1 MSDSVIVGADHCLI
15 SVRVRAMPAQLLAFT
30 LVELLIAIAI
40 FTVLVGLAIPAYN
53 DMTLGSKLRS
63 QANDLV
69 AGAVLARS
77 EAIKRNAM
85 VRMCVSADGASCVAG
100 GWEQGWVVFHDADD
114 DGVLDAGETVLLR
127 HQAAPS
133 GFKVTG
139 TGAVA
144 SVRFQPTGV
153 GATQAT
159 LTVCRATPSV
169 GGQEREVTISL
180 TGRASVKPTY
190 AGSCS

>member
-1 MSDSVIVGADHCLI
+1 MVMRGGNGL
-15 SVRVRAMPAQLLAFT
+15 RVKAMPARSLAFT

-40 FTVLVGLAIPAYN
+40 LAILMGIAVPAYN
-53 DMTLGSKLRS
+53 EMTLGGKLRS

-77 EAIKRNAM
+77 EAIKRNSA
-85 VRMCVSADGASCVAG
+85 VRMCVSADGASCAAG

-114 DGVLDAGETVLLR
+114 DGALDTGEAVLLQ
-127 HQAAPS
+127 HQAAAS
-133 GFKVTG
+133 GFKITG
-139 TGAVA
+139 TVA
-144 SVRFQPTGV
+144 SVRFQGSGV

-169 GGQEREVTISL
+169 GGQERVVNITA
-180 TGRASVKPTY
+180 TGRTSVTKTNT
-190 AGSCS
+190 ATCS

>member
-1 MSDSVIVGADHCLI
+1 MTDRAVINSTRLSHCRI
-15 SVRVRAMPAQLLAFT
+15 TQYCGFQGGFT
-30 LVELLIAIAI
+30 LVELMITIAVLVIVMAIALPS
-40 FTVLVGLAIPAYN
+40 FN

-77 EAIKRNAM
+77 EAIKRNAI
-85 VRMCVSADGASCVAG
+85 VRMCVSADGASCIAG

-114 DGVLDAGETVLLR
+114 DGTLDAGETVLLQ

-133 GFKVTG
+133 GFKITG
-139 TGAVA
+139 TVA
-144 SVRFQPTGV
+144 SVRFQGTGV

-159 LTVCRATPSV
+159 LTACRATPSV
-169 GGQEREVTISL
+169 GGQERVVTISL
-180 TGRASVKPTY
+180 TGRASVERTNT
-190 AGSCS
+190 ATCS

>member
-1 MSDSVIVGADHCLI
+1 MIGRTAISTCRQTRRTASVQILGQRGFTLI
-15 SVRVRAMPAQLLAFT
+15 ELMITIAVFAVLLA
-30 LVELLIAIAI
+30 I
-40 FTVLVGLAIPAYN
+40 TVPAYH

-77 EAIKRNAM
+77 EAIKRNAF
-85 VRMCVSADGASCVAG
+85 VRMCVSADGASCIAG

-114 DGVLDAGETVLLR
+114 DGVLDVGETVLLR
-127 HQAAPS
+127 HHAAPS
-133 GFKVTG
+133 GFKITG
-139 TGAVA
+139 TGALA

-153 GATQAT
+153 GATPAT

-169 GGQEREVTISL
+169 GGQERVVSISL
-180 TGRASVKPTY
+180 TGRASVTTTNT
-190 AGSCS
+190 ASCS

>member
-1 MSDSVIVGADHCLI
+1 MVIGVGHC
-15 SVRVRAMPAQLLAFT
+15 SFAVRVKAMPVRSPAFT

-40 FTVLVGLAIPAYN
+40 FAVLMGVAIPAYN

-63 QANDLV
+63 QSNDLV

-77 EAIKRNAM
+77 EAIKRNAF
-85 VRMCVSADGASCVAG
+85 VRMCVSADGASCIAG

-114 DGVLDAGETVLLR
+114 DGVLDAGETILLR

-133 GFKVTG
+133 GFKITG
-139 TGAVA
+139 TVA
-144 SVRFQPTGV
+144 SVRFQATGV

-159 LTVCRATPSV
+159 LTACRATPSV
-169 GGQEREVTISL
+169 GGQERVVTISL
-180 TGRASVKPTY
+180 TGRASVERTNT
-190 AGSCS
+190 ATCS

>member
-1 MSDSVIVGADHCLI
+1 MVVGGAHGL
-15 SVRVRAMPAQLLAFT
+15 RVKAMPARSLAFT

-40 FTVLVGLAIPAYN
+40 LAILMGIAVPAYN
-53 DMTLGSKLRS
+53 EMTLGSKLRS

-77 EAIKRNAM
+77 EAIKRNSA
-85 VRMCVSADGASCVAG
+85 VRMCVSADGASCITG

-114 DGVLDAGETVLLR
+114 DGALDTGEAVLLQ
-127 HQAAPS
+127 HQAAAS
-133 GFKVTG
+133 GFKITG
-139 TGAVA
+139 TVA
-144 SVRFQPTGV
+144 SVRFQGTGV

-169 GGQEREVTISL
+169 GGQERVVNITV
-180 TGRASVKPTY
+180 TGRTSVTKTTT
-190 AGSCS
+190 STCS

>member
-1 MSDSVIVGADHCLI
+1 
-15 SVRVRAMPAQLLAFT
+15 MPARSLAFT

-40 FTVLVGLAIPAYN
+40 LAILMGIAVPAYN
-53 DMTLGSKLRS
+53 EMTLGSKLRS

-77 EAIKRNAM
+77 EAIKRNSA
-85 VRMCVSADGASCVAG
+85 VRMCVSADGASCITG

-114 DGVLDAGETVLLR
+114 DGALDTGEAVLLQ
-127 HQAAPS
+127 HQAAAS
-133 GFKVTG
+133 GFKITG
-139 TGAVA
+139 TVA
-144 SVRFQPTGV
+144 SVRFQGTGV

-169 GGQEREVTISL
+169 GGQERVVNITV
-180 TGRASVKPTY
+180 TGRTSVTKTTT
-190 AGSCS
+190 STCS